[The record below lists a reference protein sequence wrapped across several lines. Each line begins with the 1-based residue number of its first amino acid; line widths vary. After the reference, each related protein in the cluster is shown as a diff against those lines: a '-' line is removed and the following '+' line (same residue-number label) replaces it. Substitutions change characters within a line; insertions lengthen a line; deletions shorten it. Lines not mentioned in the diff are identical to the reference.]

1 MLRKADI
8 YHGPYLDRAPD
19 LIVLTIDER
28 IHVDSL
34 RLRGVA
40 ALEVH
45 DHLDPE
51 NAYGYSGHHGVDGIL
66 AASGPGIRPGG
77 RPGRVAGSS
86 RWRRRSCAC
95 TGSRPRAST
104 ARRSRP
110 SWPVPARPCRVAAQ
124 GPTASEEGVYSAEEE
139 AGILERLRDLGYE

>member
-8 YHGPYLDRAPD
+8 YHGPYVDRAPD

-28 IHVDSL
+28 VHVDSL

-40 ALEVH
+40 AIEVH

-51 NAYGYSGHHGVDGIL
+51 HSYGYSGHHGVDGIL
-66 AASGPGIRPGG
+66 AAAGPGIRPG
-77 RPGRVAGSS
+77 V
-86 RWRRRSCAC
+86 
-95 TGSRPRAST
+95 
-104 ARRSRP
+104 
-110 SWPVPARPCRVAAQ
+110 VPAGTGIVQMAATILRLHGIAAEGLDGEPIDAILAAAGDAVQVAAQ
-124 GPTASEEGVYSAEEE
+124 GQAGSEEGVYSAEEE